1 MDKLLEAQQLKKYF
15 HTRGFF
21 STKKALVHA
30 VDGIS
35 FSVNKG
41 ETLGIVGESG
51 SGKTTL
57 GRLVLRLVE
66 PTEGEVFFSGINIM
80 NLNTKSLRKLR
91 QRTGIVFQDPQ
102 ASLNPRTTI
111 EETLSRP
118 LIIHKSLGGR
128 KEQQKLILSVLERVG
143 LGSEHLGRYPHEL
156 SGGQQQRIS
165 IARAIILN
173 PEFIVLDEPT
183 SALDVSVQ
191 AKVLN
196 LLVAL
201 RKEFDLTYLFISHD
215 LTVIQHICDR
225 VAVMY
230 LGKIVELATTKELFE
245 NMKHPYIKA
254 LLSAAPVPDP
264 KKRGRE
270 RILLAGEIPSPINPP
285 AGCRFHPRCPQKIGR
300 ICEQKH
306 PKLINVGGEHMVAC
320 HLYQR

>member
-1 MDKLLEAQQLKKYF
+1 MNKLLETQQLKKYF
-15 HTRGFF
+15 PTTGFF

-30 VDGIS
+30 VDGVSLSI
-35 FSVNKG
+35 NKG
-41 ETLGIVGESG
+41 ETLGLVGESG
-51 SGKTTL
+51 SGKTTI
-57 GRLVLRLVE
+57 GRLVLRLIE
-66 PTEGEVFFSGINIM
+66 PTEGAVFFSGV
-80 NLNTKSLRKLR
+80 NLMSLNGKALRKLR

-102 ASLNPRTTI
+102 ASLNPRMTI
-111 EETLSRP
+111 EEPLSRP
-118 LIIHKSLGGR
+118 LLIHKSLSATKGR
-128 KEQQKLILSVLERVG
+128 RELMLSVLERVG
-143 LGSEHLGRYPHEL
+143 LESEHLGRYPHEF

-196 LLVAL
+196 LLTAL

-215 LTVIQHICDR
+215 LTVIQYMCDM

-230 LGKIVELATTKELFE
+230 LGEIIELATTEELFE
-245 NMKHPYIKA
+245 DMKHPYTKA

-270 RILLAGEIPSPINPP
+270 RIFLVGEIPSSTNPP
-285 AGCRFHPRCPQKIGR
+285 AGCRFHPRCPQKIGK
-300 ICEQKH
+300 ICEQEHPESIEVGTKH
-306 PKLINVGGEHMVAC
+306 AVAC
-320 HLYQR
+320 HLYQQ

>member
-15 HTRGFF
+15 LTRGFF
-21 STKKALVHA
+21 STKKAMVHA
-30 VDGIS
+30 VDGVS
-35 FSVNKG
+35 FSINKG
-41 ETLGIVGESG
+41 EILGLVGESG
-51 SGKTTL
+51 SGKTTI
-57 GRLVLRLVE
+57 GRLVLRLIE
-66 PTEGEVFFSGINIM
+66 PTEGAVFFSGV
-80 NLNTKSLRKLR
+80 NLMSLGSKDLRQLR

-102 ASLNPRTTI
+102 ASLNPRMTI

-118 LIIHKSLGGR
+118 LIIHKVFRSR
-128 KEQQKLILSVLERVG
+128 KERQKLILSLLERVG
-143 LGSEHLGRYPHEL
+143 LGSEHLGRYPHEF

-196 LLVAL
+196 LLTAL

-215 LTVIQHICDR
+215 LTVIQYICDR

-230 LGKIVELATTKELFE
+230 LGEIIESAITEELFA
-245 NMKHPYIKA
+245 NMKHPYTKA

-264 KKRGRE
+264 KKRERE
-270 RILLAGEIPSPINPP
+270 RVFLTGEIPNSTNPP
-285 AGCRFHPRCPQKIGR
+285 AGCRFHPRCPQKIGEV
-300 ICEQKH
+300 CEQEHPELIEVGTKH
-306 PKLINVGGEHMVAC
+306 AVAC
-320 HLYQR
+320 HLYQ